1 MTKTNFTHFVKF
13 NFRAHY
19 FELKVLKFILNLN
32 CEMLAS
38 LKINVEYPVG
48 LDIVWSWKAGNYE
61 VGHLLTMNFSN
72 FASKLITYLGTRFE
86 SYQIPLFS
94 HVFLYYQNRTDHLE
108 PHIFS
113 LQVHFRQNPA
123 AVKSLHFDHFW
134 WFLVILAIFGQLYH
148 FWTTMIN

>member
-94 HVFLYYQNRTDHLE
+94 HVFYIIRIERIILSR
-108 PHIFS
+108 IFS
-113 LQVHFRQNPA
+113 AFKFISVRILPRSRV
-123 AVKSLHFDHFW
+123 SILIIFDDFW
-134 WFLVILAIFGQLYH
+134 SFWPFLVNYIIFGQQ
-148 FWTTMIN
+148 W